1 MGYLV
6 MPALVEELLFRGLL
20 LPHPLEGVSPIATA
34 PWIALSTG
42 LFVLYH
48 PLAARLWYPQG
59 RQVFNDPRFL
69 LQCTLL
75 ALACALAYGLSGSLW
90 WAVLIHWLAVVI
102 WLEPLQGRRGFQ
114 GGGAVAITAT
124 VAAQQST

>member
-6 MPALVEELLFRGLL
+6 MPAFVEELLFRGLL

-75 ALACALAYGLSGSLW
+75 GLACALAYGLSGSLW

-102 WLEPLQGRRGFQ
+102 WLEPLQGRRGFLA
-114 GGGAVAITAT
+114 GGAVAITAT
-124 VAAQQST
+124 VAGQQPT